1 MIKSAEVGVG
11 EFAEALLARVREA
24 RADLAAAVETE
35 DAYAASVAQSDLD
48 DVVWLARRHGIDIE
62 ADEE

>member
-1 MIKSAEVGVG
+1 MIQVWRVGVG

-24 RADLAAAVETE
+24 RAGLAAAVDAE

-62 ADEE
+62 ADGE

>member
-1 MIKSAEVGVG
+1 MIQVRRAGVG

-24 RADLAAAVETE
+24 RADLAVAVEAG
-35 DAYAASVAQSDLD
+35 DVYAASVAQSDLD